1 MNYKLTKSQAKDM
14 LEKKLLHFFGIS
26 TENATYEQYYK
37 AVAMIVRDMM
47 AQGRAE
53 LSRKADDEG
62 KKRVFYLSMEFLMGR
77 SLKNTLFNLNL
88 TKIFESVLKDYGI
101 KLENLYDCEPDAG
114 LGNGGLG
121 RLAACYLDGLAT
133 QGYPARGYS
142 ILYEYGIFRQKL
154 VDGRQTELP
163 DDWLPGGEVWLVPRE
178 SSAVNVCFEGRVE
191 EIWDNQYHHV
201 EIVDG
206 NVIQA
211 VPYDMFVAGKDGKGI
226 SVLRLWS
233 AKAPEFDMKSFN
245 QGDFMRSMERQAMAE
260 VISKVLYPMDN
271 HPEGK
276 SLRLRQQ
283 YFLVSASIQD
293 IVRHHLREQGSVDSL
308 PEKVAIHINDT
319 HPTMAIPELMRI
331 LLDECGYGWDDAW
344 RIVTNTMAY
353 TNHTVMSEAL
363 ECWSEDLVRRLI
375 PRIYDIIKEIDN
387 RFRAYVWESTH
398 DAGYVERTAI
408 ISGGAVRMANLCVA
422 ACHSVNGVS
431 ALHSQI
437 LKDSLFNDFYKLTPE
452 KFTNVTNG
460 IAHRRWLCQA
470 NPRLTKYLTEL
481 LGDDKFVYDAE
492 NLSRLAD
499 FKDNEEVLE
508 KIGEIKKANKEEFAK
523 RIYKTTGVKLNTDSI
538 FDVQVKRLHE
548 YKRQHLNA
556 FNIVSEYLAIKEN
569 PDGDFVPKTYIFGA
583 KAAPGYYVAQ
593 RIISMI
599 LALSEMIDNDPDVR
613 GRLKVLYVEDYNV
626 TNAERLMPAA
636 DVSEQISLA
645 GKEAS
650 GTGNM
655 KLMMNG
661 ALTIGTLDGANVE
674 IHESVGDDNMF
685 LFGMRAD
692 EVVELR
698 NSGYNP
704 LNYYNNNPE
713 IRKVLDFISRGGIQ
727 GKDFSDISGTIMHHD
742 PFMVLADFADYQR
755 AQKKIRETFLDKK
768 KWNQMSLMNIALSGR
783 FAADRAINEY
793 AKDIWNT
800 QKMW

>member
-1 MNYKLTKSQAKDM
+1 MNYKLTKRQAKEL
-14 LEKKLLHFFGIS
+14 LENKLLHFFGVS
-26 TENATYEQYYK
+26 AENATYEQFYK
-37 AVAMIVRDMM
+37 AIGMILRDMM
-47 AQGRAE
+47 GQGRAE
-53 LSRKADDEG
+53 LSSKADKEG
-62 KKRVFYLSMEFLMGR
+62 KKRVYYLSMEFLMGR
-77 SLKNTLFNLNL
+77 SLKNSLYNLNL
-88 TKIFESVLKDYGI
+88 TNVFDNVLSDYGI

-121 RLAACYLDGLAT
+121 RLAACYLDALAT
-133 QGYPARGYS
+133 QGYPSRGYS

-154 VDGRQTELP
+154 IEGRQTELP
-163 DDWLPGGEVWLVPRE
+163 DNWLPGGDVWLVPRE
-178 SSAVNVCFEGRVE
+178 SSSVEVVFEGNLKE
-191 EIWDNQYHHV
+191 SWEGQYHHV
-201 EIVDG
+201 EIENG

-233 AKAPEFDMKSFN
+233 AKAPEFDMKLFN
-245 QGDFMRSMERQAMAE
+245 QGDYMRSMERQAMAE

-283 YFLVSASIQD
+283 YFLVSASVQD
-293 IVRHHLREQGSVDSL
+293 IIRHHLRVYGTVDNL
-308 PEKVAIHINDT
+308 PEKVAVHINDT

-344 RIVTNTMAY
+344 NLVKNTVAY

-363 ECWSEDLVRRLI
+363 ECWSEELVKRLI
-375 PRIYDIIKEIDN
+375 PRIYEIIKEIDN

-398 DAGYVERTAI
+398 DADYVERTAI

-431 ALHSQI
+431 ALHSKI
-437 LKDSLFNDFYKLTPE
+437 LVDSLFKDFYKLTPD

-460 IAHRRWLCQA
+460 IAHRRWLCQS
-470 NPRLTKYLTEL
+470 NPELTAYLKEL
-481 LGDDKFVYDAE
+481 LGNDKFVYDAE
-492 NLSRLAD
+492 CLSKLMDYKNDKAVLKRL
-499 FKDNEEVLE
+499 
-508 KIGEIKKANKEEFAK
+508 GEIKLKNKETFASH
-523 RIYKTTGVKLNTDSI
+523 IYKTTGIELDVNSI

-556 FNIVSEYLAIKEN
+556 LSIVADYLEIKDN
-569 PDGDFVPKTYIFGA
+569 PNGEFVPHTFIFGA
-583 KAAPGYYVAQ
+583 KAAPGYFMAQ
-593 RIISMI
+593 QIISFI
-599 LALSEMIDNDPDVR
+599 LALADLINNDPDVR
-613 GRLKVLYVEDYNV
+613 GRIKILFVEDYNV

-661 ALTIGTLDGANVE
+661 ALTLGTLDGANVE
-674 IHESVGDDNMF
+674 IHDAVGDDNMF
-685 LFGMRAD
+685 LFGMTAQ
-692 EVVELR
+692 EVVSLK

-704 LNYYNNNPE
+704 QSFISNNAE
-713 IRKVLDFISRGGIQ
+713 LRRVLDFISGGIG
-727 GKDFSDISGTIMHHD
+727 GKDFTTISGSIAHYD
-742 PFMVLADFADYQR
+742 PFMVLADFADYRR
-755 AQKKIRETFLDKK
+755 AQKKMRETFVNKE
-768 KWNQMSLMNIALSGR
+768 KWNKMSLVNIALSGR
-783 FAADRAINEY
+783 FSADRAINEY
-793 AKDIWNT
+793 AEHIWNA
-800 QKMW
+800 QKM

>member
-1 MNYKLTKSQAKDM
+1 MNYKLTKKQAKEM
-14 LEKKLLHFFGIS
+14 LENKLLHFFGIS
-26 TENATYEQYYK
+26 TENATYQQYYK
-37 AVAMIVRDMM
+37 AVSMIVRDMM

-53 LSRKADDEG
+53 LGKKADEEG
-62 KKRVFYLSMEFLMGR
+62 RKRVYYLSMEFLMGR

-88 TKIFESVLKDYGI
+88 TDTFKSVLKDYGI
-101 KLENLYDCEPDAG
+101 KLESLYECEPDAG

-133 QGYPARGYS
+133 QGYTARGYS

-154 VDGRQTELP
+154 IEGRQTELP
-163 DDWLPGGEVWLVPRE
+163 DNWLPGGEVWLMPRE
-178 SSAVNVCFEGRVE
+178 SSAVEVCFEGTLKE
-191 EIWDNQYHHV
+191 SWDNRYHHV
-201 EIVDG
+201 EIENG

-226 SVLRLWS
+226 SCLRLWS

-283 YFLVSASIQD
+283 YFLVSASVQD
-293 IVRHHLREQGSVDSL
+293 IVRHHLREYGTVDNL

-344 RIVTNTMAY
+344 RIVTNTVAY

-363 ECWSEDLVRRLI
+363 ECWSEELVKRLI
-375 PRIYDIIKEIDN
+375 PRIYNIIKEIDN
-387 RFRAYVWESTH
+387 RLRAYVWDSTH
-398 DAGYVERTAI
+398 DADYVERTAI

-422 ACHSVNGVS
+422 ASHKVNGVS

-437 LKDSLFNDFYKLTPE
+437 LKDTLFNDFYKLTPD

-470 NPRLTKYLTEL
+470 NPNLTAYLKEL
-481 LGDDKFVYDAE
+481 LGSDKFVYDAE
-492 NLSRLAD
+492 YLSKLAQY
-499 FKDNEEVLE
+499 KDNDEVLE
-508 KIGEIKKANKEEFAK
+508 KIGEIKKANKEAFAK
-523 RIYKTTGVKLNTDSI
+523 HIEKTTGTVLDTDSI

-556 FNIVSEYLAIKEN
+556 LNIVSEYLAIKEN

-593 RIISMI
+593 RIISFI
-599 LALSEMIDNDPDVR
+599 LALGEMIDKDPDVR
-613 GRLKVLYVEDYNV
+613 GRLKVFYVEDYNV

-674 IHESVGDDNMF
+674 IHESVGDENMF
-685 LFGMRAD
+685 LFGMKTQ
-692 EVVELR
+692 EVNELR
-698 NSGYNP
+698 ECGYNP

-713 IRKVLDFISRGGIQ
+713 LRKVLDFINHNGID
-727 GKDFSDISGTIMHHD
+727 GKDFSDIAGTIMHHD

-755 AQKKIRETFLDKK
+755 AQKKVRETYLDKK
-768 KWNQMSLMNIALSGR
+768 KWNRMALLNIAYSGR

-793 AKDIWNT
+793 ARDIWNT
-800 QKMW
+800 QKN